1 MLVIMSIEKCFALY
15 FPLKTKGIC
24 TVRTAKWAT
33 FLTALSL
40 AAFNA
45 QFFFIIEKNRKG
57 GRDRCN
63 FIRVSQSYVLTYN
76 RFDSLL
82 YSFVPFAIMGVTNSA
97 IVFKFAKAKLSSTH
111 NETDSTSQALS
122 KSSMRGVAA
131 TLVTVSIMFIILT
144 GPEAVVYS
152 ITHYPHPVVN
162 GVLHATAT
170 LNHSINSVLYCIV
183 GSRFRQEMIDT
194 LLCRKKTLSFYTRS
208 ISETGSSRMT
218 TISRAQTPT
227 IPSKGAGSPT

>member
-45 QFFFIIEKNRKG
+45 QFFFIIEKNSEG

-111 NETDSTSQALS
+111 NGTDSTSQALS
-122 KSSMRGVAA
+122 KSSMKGVA

-218 TISRAQTPT
+218 TISRAQAPT
-227 IPSKGAGSPT
+227 IPSKGTGSPT